1 MIYKKI
7 KLIPVLILMI
17 TSSVFAQQMNKSL
30 FSSNYL
36 LYVPK
41 VKPSSGKYPLMLFL
55 HGRGESGNDLNLV
68 KRNGPPSFL
77 DDSSDFPFV
86 VVSPQ
91 CMAGESWDP
100 QSLLAL
106 LNHVEKQLPID
117 KDREYVTGLSMGGY
131 GTWNLA
137 MAAPDRFAAIAPI
150 CGGGDGS
157 NVCTIRNVPVW
168 VFHGAK
174 DDVVPISESEV
185 LVSELKKLE
194 SDVTFTIYPEL
205 GHDSWTPAYKNPE
218 LYKWMLAHKKNEK
231 PYILSKDQLS
241 KFIGKYKYSDKD
253 TITISLEDG
262 NLYSESSRKKRK
274 IWIIPFS
281 ENKFRVSTKVLNINN
296 GERYFKI
303 NAQGKV
309 EGLIIGP
316 CDNIFAAKIE

>member
-1 MIYKKI
+1 MTYKNI
-7 KLIPVLILMI
+7 KLIPFLTLMI
-17 TSSVFAQQMNKSL
+17 TSNVFAQQMNESL
-30 FSSNYL
+30 FSFYYL

-55 HGRGESGNDLNLV
+55 HGSGERGGDLNLV
-68 KRNGPPSFL
+68 KKNGPPAFL

-91 CMAGESWDP
+91 CMEGQRWDP

-106 LNHVEKQLPID
+106 LDHIEKQLPID

-131 GTWNLA
+131 GTWSLA
-137 MAAPDRFAAIAPI
+137 IAAPDRFAAIAPI
-150 CGGGDGS
+150 CGGGDS
-157 NVCTIRNVPVW
+157 STVCAIRNVPAW

-185 LVSELKKLE
+185 LVSELKKLGG
-194 SDVTFTIYPEL
+194 DVAFTIYPEL
-205 GHDSWTPAYKNPE
+205 GHDSWTPTYKNPE
-218 LYKWMLAHKKNEK
+218 LYKWMLAHKRNEK
-231 PYILSKDQLS
+231 PYILSKGQLS

-253 TITISLEDG
+253 TITISLENG

-274 IWIIPFS
+274 IWIIPFA
-281 ENKFRVSTKVLNINN
+281 ENKFRVSAKVLNNNN

-303 NAQGKV
+303 NAKGEV

-316 CDNIFAAKIE
+316 CDNTFAAKIE